1 MEKIQTVS
9 SSRAPIRILLW
20 HRYQFFERCGPQPPV
35 GVIFSVP
42 TVTARGEI
50 NLSEAGPQE
59 PLSMIV

>member
-9 SSRAPIRILLW
+9 SSRAPIWNSIVASLPIFRKMW
-20 HRYQFFERCGPQPPV
+20 PSATGRCY
-35 GVIFSVP
+35 FLVP